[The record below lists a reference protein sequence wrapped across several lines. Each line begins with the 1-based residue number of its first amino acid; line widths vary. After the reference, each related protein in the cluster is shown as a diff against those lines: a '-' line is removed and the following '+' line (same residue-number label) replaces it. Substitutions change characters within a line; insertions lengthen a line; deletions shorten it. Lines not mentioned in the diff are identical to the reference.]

1 MYACVCVW
9 TFFLFSCSFFSV
21 IRPNAVAWCYLV
33 RIRVLLF
40 LIECSICV
48 CMYACVCVCV
58 EICWFSCVK
67 YPHDAWVFCKKNF
80 FCNKRRL
87 LVTNYSYHLL
97 LQN

>member
-1 MYACVCVW
+1 MRVCVYGHS
-9 TFFLFSCSFFSV
+9 FSLVVLFFSV

-58 EICWFSCVK
+58 LKCVGSLALNT
-67 YPHDAWVFCKKNF
+67 PMMLGCFVKKTF
-80 FCNKRRL
+80 FVINVAC
-87 LVTNYSYHLL
+87 
-97 LQN
+97 